1 MKGKIPR
8 NPQLNVFRTPLVNV
22 INMNHELVLLAQK
35 IDWEKV
41 DKEFS
46 VYYPG
51 LGRPA
56 VPIRK
61 MVGSMLLKQM
71 YNLGDET
78 FVARWIEN
86 PYWQYFCG
94 ETYFQYEEPYDPS
107 DFVHFRKRIGEEG
120 AQKILK
126 LSISLFDS
134 KEVHEKEILID
145 TTVQEKNI
153 TFPTDSKLHKKIIE
167 GCLKIAEKENIK
179 LRQRYTRIVKQ
190 LMIDQRFREHPKR
203 KKKANA
209 AARKLKTIAGRLVRD
224 VERNLDDP
232 DNHRDDRLSC
242 YDEQLW
248 LYLLVLGQKR
258 DDKNKLYSFHAP
270 EVKCISK
277 GKEHKKYEFGNKSC
291 FALTKKSGIVVGA
304 LAFEENIYDGH
315 AIEPQLEQVED
326 LIGKLPEIAIV
337 DRGCKGRK
345 NIMGVNIKIPGSGKG
360 KTAYQKRKERER
372 FRRRASIE
380 PIIGHI
386 KQDHRMLRNYLKGV
400 EGDMINTLLAGAA
413 FNMMKM
419 LRKIRE
425 SVICVLNELLE
436 NLIFKYQL
444 YLKYYQT

>member
-1 MKGKIPR
+1 MKGKNIK
-8 NPQLNVFRTPLVNV
+8 NPQLNVFRVPLVSV
-22 INMNHELVLLAQK
+22 INMEHELVLLAQR
-35 IDWEKV
+35 IDWGKVEK
-41 DKEFS
+41 DFS
-46 VYYPG
+46 IYYPE

-71 YNLGDET
+71 NNLGDET

-94 ETYFQYEEPYDPS
+94 ETYFQYDEPYDPS

-126 LSISLFDS
+126 LSINLFDS
-134 KEVHEKEILID
+134 KEVNEKEVLFD

-167 GCLKIAEKENIK
+167 GCIKISEKENIK

-224 VERNLDDP
+224 VERKLDDM
-232 DNHRDDRLSC
+232 DRLIY

-248 LYLLVLGQKR
+248 LYLLVLGQR
-258 DDKNKLYSFHAP
+258 RNDSNKIYSFHAP

-277 GKEHKKYEFGNKSC
+277 GKEHKKYEFGNKSS
-291 FALTKKSGIVVGA
+291 FAITKNSGIVIGA
-304 LAFEENIYDGH
+304 MAFEENIYDGH
-315 AIEPQLEQVED
+315 AIEPQLEQVKD
-326 LIGKLPEIAIV
+326 LLGRLPETVLV
-337 DRGCKGRK
+337 DRGCRGRK
-345 NIMGVNIKIPGSGKG
+345 SILGVNIKIPGSGKG
-360 KTAYQKRKERER
+360 KTAYQKTRDRAR

-380 PIIGHI
+380 PIIGHL

-425 SVICVLNELLE
+425 SVICVLNELIE
-436 NLIFKYQL
+436 KLIRNYQIL
-444 YLKYYQT
+444 TNYC

>member
-1 MKGKIPR
+1 MKGKIPK
-8 NPQLNVFRTPLVNV
+8 NPQLNVFRTPLVNM
-22 INMNHELVLLAQK
+22 INMKHELVLLAQR

-41 DKEFS
+41 ERDFS
-46 VYYPG
+46 VYYPRH
-51 LGRPA
+51 GRPA
-56 VPIRK
+56 IPIRK
-61 MVGSMLLKQM
+61 MVGSMMLKQM

-94 ETYFQYEEPYDPS
+94 ETHFQYDEPYDPS

-126 LSISLFDS
+126 LSINIFDS

-153 TFPTDSKLHKKIIE
+153 TYPTDSKLHKKIIE
-167 GCLKIAEKENIK
+167 GCLKIAEKEDIK

-209 AARKLKTIAGRLVRD
+209 AARKLRTIAGRLVRD
-224 VERNLDDP
+224 VERKLDDI
-232 DNHRDDRLSC
+232 DRLSY

-304 LAFEENIYDGH
+304 LAFEDNIYDGH

-326 LIGKLPEIAIV
+326 LIGKLPETVLV

-345 NIMGVNIKIPGSGKG
+345 SILGVNIKIPDSGNG

-419 LRKIRE
+419 LRRIRE
-425 SVICVLNELLE
+425 AVICVLNKLIEEL
-436 NLIFKYQL
+436 IRKYQFQL
-444 YLKYYQT
+444 ICR

>member
-1 MKGKIPR
+1 MKGKNIK
-8 NPQLNVFRTPLVNV
+8 NPQLNVFRVPLVSI
-22 INMNHELVLLAQK
+22 INMEHELVLLTQR
-35 IDWEKV
+35 INWEKV
-41 DKEFS
+41 EKEFS
-46 VYYPG
+46 IYYPE

-94 ETYFQYEEPYDPS
+94 ETYFQYDQPYDPS
-107 DFVHFRKRIGEEG
+107 EFVHFRKRIGEEG
-120 AQKILK
+120 AEKILK

-134 KEVHEKEILID
+134 KEVNEKEVLID

-167 GCLKIAEKENIK
+167 GCIKISEKENIK

-190 LMIDQRFREHPKR
+190 FMIDQRFREHPQMR
-203 KKKANA
+203 IKANA
-209 AARKLKTIAGRLVRD
+209 AARKLKAIAGRLVRD
-224 VERNLDDP
+224 VERKLDEI
-232 DNHRDDRLSC
+232 DRLNC

-248 LYLLVLGQKR
+248 LYLLVLGQRR

-277 GKEHKKYEFGNKSC
+277 GKEHKKYEFRNKNS
-291 FALTKKSGIVVGA
+291 FAITKKSGIVVGA
-304 LAFEENIYDGH
+304 MAFEENIYDGH
-315 AIEPQLEQVED
+315 AIEPQLTQVED
-326 LIGKLPEIAIV
+326 LLGRLPETVLV

-345 NIMGVNIKIPGSGKG
+345 NILGANIKIPGSGKG
-360 KTAYQKRKERER
+360 KTAYQKRRDRER

-425 SVICVLNELLE
+425 SIICVLNELIE
-436 NLIFKYQL
+436 KLIRNYQISIP
-444 YLKYYQT
+444 

>member
-1 MKGKIPR
+1 MKGKNIK
-8 NPQLNVFRTPLVNV
+8 NPQLNVFRVPLVSI
-22 INMNHELVLLAQK
+22 INMEHELVLLDRR
-35 IDWEKV
+35 IDWQAV

-46 VYYPG
+46 IYYPE

-94 ETYFQYEEPYDPS
+94 ETYFQYDKPYDPS
-107 DFVHFRKRIGEEG
+107 EFVHFRKRIGEEG
-120 AQKILK
+120 AEKILK

-134 KEVHEKEILID
+134 KEIHEKEVLID

-167 GCLKIAEKENIK
+167 GCIKISEKENIK
-179 LRQRYTRIVKQ
+179 LRQRYARIVKQ
-190 LMIDQRFREHPKR
+190 LMIDQRFREHPLRRKR
-203 KKKANA
+203 ANA

-224 VERNLDDP
+224 VERGLD
-232 DNHRDDRLSC
+232 NIDRLSC

-248 LYLLVLGQKR
+248 LFLLVLGQKR
-258 DDKNKLYSFHAP
+258 DDRNKICSFHAP

-277 GKEHKKYEFGNKSC
+277 GKELKKYEFSNKSS
-291 FALTKKSGIVVGA
+291 FVLTKKSGIVVGA
-304 LAFEENIYDGH
+304 MAFEENIYDGH
-315 AIEPQLEQVED
+315 AIEPQLVQVED
-326 LIGKLPEIAIV
+326 LLGRLPETALV

-345 NIMGVNIKIPGSGKG
+345 SILGVNIKIPGSGKG
-360 KTAYQKRKERER
+360 KTAYQKSRDRER

-400 EGDMINTLLAGAA
+400 EGDMINTPLAGAA

-425 SVICVLNELLE
+425 LVICVINELIE
-436 NLIFKYQL
+436 NLTTKYL
-444 YLKYYQT
+444 VVINYR

>member
-1 MKGKIPR
+1 MKGKIPK
-8 NPQLNVFRTPLVNV
+8 NSQLNVFRIPLVNV
-22 INMNHELVLLAQK
+22 KNMDHELVLLAQK

-41 DKEFS
+41 EKEFS
-46 VYYPG
+46 VFYPEHR
-51 LGRPA
+51 RPA

-61 MVGSMLLKQM
+61 MVGSILLKQM

-78 FVARWIEN
+78 FVARWIGN

-94 ETYFQYEEPYDPS
+94 EIYFQYEEPYDPS

-134 KEVHEKEILID
+134 KEVNEKEILIN
-145 TTVQEKNI
+145 TTVQMKNI
-153 TFPTDSKLHKKIIE
+153 TFPTDSKLHKKIID
-167 GCLKIAEKENIK
+167 GCLKIAERENIK
-179 LRQRYTRIVKQ
+179 LRQRYTRTVKQ

-209 AARKLKTIAGRLVRD
+209 AARKLKTIAGRLVKD
-224 VERNLDDP
+224 VERNFDEV
-232 DNHRDDRLSC
+232 DRLRC

-291 FALTKKSGIVVGA
+291 FALTKNSGIVVCA
-304 LAFEENIYDGH
+304 LAFEDNIYDGH

-326 LIGKLPEIAIV
+326 LIGKLPETVLV

-345 NIMGVNIKIPGSGKG
+345 SIMGVNIKIPGSGKG
-360 KTAYQKRKERER
+360 KTAYQKRKERKQ
-372 FRRRASIE
+372 FQRRASIE

-386 KQDHRMLRNYLKGV
+386 KQDHRMLKNYLKGV
-400 EGDMINTLLAGAA
+400 EGNMINTLMAGAA

-425 SVICVLNELLE
+425 SVICALNELIE
-436 NLIFKYQL
+436 KLIWKYQMQL
-444 YLKYYQT
+444 YYYQI

>member
-35 IDWEKV
+35 IDWDKV
-41 DKEFS
+41 EKEFS

-94 ETYFQYEEPYDPS
+94 ETYFQYDKPYDPS
-107 DFVHFRKRIGEEG
+107 EFVHFRKRIGEVG

-126 LSISLFDS
+126 LSISLFDT
-134 KEVHEKEILID
+134 KEVCEKEILID

-153 TFPTDSKLHKKIIE
+153 TFPTDSKLHKNIIE
-167 GCLKIAEKENIK
+167 GCRKIAEKENIK
-179 LRQRYTRIVKQ
+179 LRQSYKRIVKQ
-190 LMIDQRFREHPKR
+190 LMIEQRFREHPKR
-203 KKKANA
+203 RKKANA

-224 VERNLDDP
+224 VERGLDDIE
-232 DNHRDDRLSC
+232 RLGD

-248 LYLLVLGQKR
+248 LYYLVLDQKR

-304 LAFEENIYDGH
+304 LAFEDNIYDGH

-326 LIGKLPEIAIV
+326 LIGRLPETAIV

-345 NIMGVNIKIPGSGKG
+345 SIMGVNIKIPGSGKG

-425 SVICVLNELLE
+425 SVIYVLNELIEKLRW
-436 NLIFKYQL
+436 KYHIQ
-444 YLKYYQT
+444 LKYYQT

>member
-1 MKGKIPR
+1 MKGKIIK
-8 NPQLNVFRTPLVNV
+8 NPQLNVFRVPLVSM
-22 INMNHELVLLAQK
+22 INMEHELVLLAQR
-35 IDWEKV
+35 INWEEVEK
-41 DKEFS
+41 DFS
-46 VYYPG
+46 IYYPE

-61 MVGSMLLKQM
+61 MVGSILLKQT

-94 ETYFQYEEPYDPS
+94 ETYFQYDQPYDPS
-107 DFVHFRKRIGEEG
+107 DFVHFRQRIGEEG

-134 KEVHEKEILID
+134 KEVNEKEVLID

-167 GCLKIAEKENIK
+167 GCRKISEKENIK

-190 LMIDQRFREHPKR
+190 LMIEQRFRDHPKKR
-203 KKKANA
+203 KRANA

-224 VERNLDDP
+224 VECKLDDI
-232 DNHRDDRLSC
+232 DRLSI

-248 LYLLVLGQKR
+248 VYYLVLGQKR
-258 DDKNKLYSFHAP
+258 DDKNKIYSFHAP

-277 GKEHKKYEFGNKSC
+277 GKEHKKYEFGNKSS
-291 FALTKKSGIVVGA
+291 FVLTKKSGIVIGA
-304 LAFEENIYDGH
+304 MAFEDNIYDGH

-326 LIGKLPEIAIV
+326 LLGRLPETVLV

-345 NIMGVNIKIPGSGKG
+345 SILGVNIKIPGSGKG
-360 KTAYQKRKERER
+360 KTAYQKSRDRER

-425 SVICVLNELLE
+425 SIICVLKEIIEKTIRNYRV
-436 NLIFKYQL
+436 LINCC
-444 YLKYYQT
+444 

>member
-1 MKGKIPR
+1 M
-8 NPQLNVFRTPLVNV
+8 
-22 INMNHELVLLAQK
+22 INMKHELVLLAQR

-41 DKEFS
+41 ERDFS
-46 VYYPG
+46 VYYPRH
-51 LGRPA
+51 GRPA
-56 VPIRK
+56 IPIRK
-61 MVGSMLLKQM
+61 MVGSMMLKQM

-94 ETYFQYEEPYDPS
+94 ETHFQYDEPYDPS

-126 LSISLFDS
+126 LSINIFDS

-153 TFPTDSKLHKKIIE
+153 TYPTDSKLHKKIIE
-167 GCLKIAEKENIK
+167 GCLKIAEKEDIK

-209 AARKLKTIAGRLVRD
+209 AARKLRTIAGRLVRD
-224 VERNLDDP
+224 VERKLDDI
-232 DNHRDDRLSC
+232 DRLSY

-304 LAFEENIYDGH
+304 LAFEDNIYDGH

-326 LIGKLPEIAIV
+326 LIGKLPETVLV

-345 NIMGVNIKIPGSGKG
+345 SILGVNIKIPDSGNG

-419 LRKIRE
+419 LRRIRE
-425 SVICVLNELLE
+425 AVICVLNKLIEEL
-436 NLIFKYQL
+436 IRKYQFQL
-444 YLKYYQT
+444 ICR